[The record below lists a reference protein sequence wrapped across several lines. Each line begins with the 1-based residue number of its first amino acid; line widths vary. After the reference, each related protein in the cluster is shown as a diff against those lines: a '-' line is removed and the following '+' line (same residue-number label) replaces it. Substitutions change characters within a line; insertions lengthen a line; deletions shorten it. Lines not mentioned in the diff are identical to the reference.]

1 MNWKSIEISV
11 SPAGADKVQ
20 EALEIAGILEYA
32 VSDPRELADFMKSS
46 VYYDYMDDALLRE
59 EMVKVTVYV
68 QENASGKEKEALLEE
83 ILAQLNEAGVTT
95 QRIQAE
101 IAEEDWMNSWK
112 KYYKPMKIGEKILI
126 KPSWETLPEDVGARK
141 VLEIDPSSSF
151 GTGTH
156 ETTRLCLAGLET
168 IISPRDEVLDMGC
181 GSGILGVGTL
191 LLGAKYVTAVDI
203 EEDAMR
209 VTRENM
215 LRNGFGEK
223 DFRTIQGNV
232 LEDTDVQKY
241 VKDRNYDVIAA
252 NIVAN
257 VILAMQPLFFDT
269 LKENGTLV
277 ASGII
282 LDRLEE
288 VKSNYQKNHF
298 TIMET
303 FLEGE
308 WAAIVMR
315 KN

>member
-83 ILAQLNEAGVTT
+83 IFAQLNEAGVTT

-112 KYYKPMKIGEKILI
+112 KYYKPMKIGENILI
-126 KPSWETLPEDVGARK
+126 KPSWEALPEDVGARK

-156 ETTRLCLAGLET
+156 ETTRLCLVGLET
-168 IISPRDEVLDMGC
+168 IISPGDEVLDMGC

-215 LRNGFGEK
+215 LRNGFGKK

-232 LEDTDVQKY
+232 LEDTGVQKC

-288 VKSNYQKNHF
+288 VKIHYQKNHF